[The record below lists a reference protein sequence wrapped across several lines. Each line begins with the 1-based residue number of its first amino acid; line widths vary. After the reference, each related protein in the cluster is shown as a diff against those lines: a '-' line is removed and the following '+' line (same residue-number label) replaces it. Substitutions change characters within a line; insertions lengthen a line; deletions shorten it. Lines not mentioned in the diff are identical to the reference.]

1 MARKPIDLAT
11 AVHGAGRPPP
21 EGSAP
26 ASATRASR
34 PASRRDKRG
43 VVIYVDPEMA
53 KALKRLAID
62 RDTTLQALGLQ
73 ALEALLQEAG

>member
-11 AVHGAGRPPP
+11 AVHGAGRAQP
-21 EGSAP
+21 EAIAP
-26 ASATRASR
+26 AGR
-34 PASRRDKRG
+34 PASRRNKRG
-43 VVIYVDPEMA
+43 VVIYVEPEMA

-73 ALEALLQEAG
+73 ALEALLQEVSR